1 MNRTL
6 GEEYYDALEEAAMR
20 KNDALRAKKSLERV
34 YAEIYL
40 RSTGTIEDRKQRTL
54 VDPHYVSRDDAWVE
68 AASAHNL
75 AEARADGL
83 QVRFEEWRTNEATL
97 RAVTRP

>member
-6 GEEYYDALEEAAMR
+6 GEEFYDACEEAALR
-20 KNDALRAKKSLERV
+20 ENDALKAKKSSERV
-34 YAEIYL
+34 YSEVYL
-40 RSTGTIEDRKQRTL
+40 RSTGTVEEKKQGVL
-54 VDPHYVSRDDAWVE
+54 QDPRYRAADDAWVE

-75 AEARADGL
+75 AEARVDGL
-83 QVRFEEWRTNEATL
+83 KIRFEEWRTNEATL